1 MASLLKRTLKKMNN
15 KLKQLIAENSAIVEN
30 ELEGYVSIKDDYGL
44 VDTMAYSLLAG
55 GKRIR
60 PFIVLETYKAFS
72 GLEDVSKA
80 LPFAC
85 ALEMIH
91 TYSLIHD
98 DLPSMDNDDYRRGKL
113 TNHKVYGEGPALLAG
128 DTLLTY
134 AFEILASNDN
144 VSAKSIA
151 LATKCLASCAG
162 AFGMAGGQM
171 IDLNSESNIKSYE
184 QLKKMHALKTGAL
197 MKCAVLLGYYAFTD
211 EPSSYIESQLESFA
225 INLGIA
231 FQVRDDVLDVIA
243 SDEAL
248 GKPTG
253 SDSKNGKITTLTF
266 MSLDDAK
273 KEVDVLTNKALEALE
288 ACLKEKG
295 KVLCELAKYM
305 VERDK

>member
-1 MASLLKRTLKKMNN
+1 MKRILTKMNEMLKK
-15 KLKQLIAENSAIVEN
+15 LITDNSTIVEN
-30 ELEGYVSIKDDYGL
+30 ELDRLVSTKDQYGL
-44 VDTMAYSLLAG
+44 VDAMSYSLLAG

-72 GLEDVSKA
+72 GSNDVSKA

-134 AFEILASNDN
+134 AFEVLSSNDK
-144 VSAKSIA
+144 VSSKSVA
-151 LATKCLASCAG
+151 LATICLAQCAG

-171 IDLNSESNIKSYE
+171 IDLNSEKNIKSYE
-184 QLKKMHALKTGAL
+184 QLKQMHALKTGAL
-197 MKCAVLLGYYAFTD
+197 MKSAVLLGYYAYTD
-211 EPSSYIESQLESFA
+211 EPNNEIEKQLESFA

-243 SDEAL
+243 NNESL

-253 SDSKNGKITTLTF
+253 SDNKNGKITTLSF
-266 MSLDDAK
+266 MSLEDAQ
-273 KEVDVLTNKALEALE
+273 KEVDSLTSKALISLSE
-288 ACLKEKG
+288 CLDNKG
-295 KVLCELAKYM
+295 TVLYELAKYM